1 MSTTT
6 QTPAPEF
13 TKTAFLG
20 TSRYGNPMP
29 RIDVHA
35 PRGTPHRLVS
45 AELHELAAKVERG
58 TPPREGW
65 CVTVQHG
72 SVDETGTVLIEL
84 VGGRDG
90 EAERAMELL
99 NRVVG

>member
-6 QTPAPEF
+6 N
-13 TKTAFLG
+13 TAETRTTLTARLG

-29 RIDVHA
+29 RIDVRA